1 MARFGRDLVRSLTQ
15 PSFTEGLFTVGERI
29 GGLPEASRKKEATE
43 GMLKELSEAQ
53 ASGNTTAIA
62 DIYERLGTVSGDPQ
76 YTLHAA
82 SLRNT
87 QRIND
92 AQMAITQD
100 LEALSDSALSDAQR
114 AVLEGKAKAKAVA
127 LNDPQILSS
136 TLSSIASA
144 RSTSRADTKIAATEA
159 VSSGMTR
166 EQFIQ
171 KYGSEDA
178 IQYDIAKAQSLNAK
192 ASIKASE
199 QATLDAEFLE
209 AMQTLENQFEVMM
222 AKPSDAIDEQ
232 AAINLQNQMVDL
244 AQKAGKPV
252 SGYTELFSSRLQQ
265 KIADEIDAEDQAR
278 LIQESQE
285 KQWADSTMQAVIRS
299 GSEDP
304 LAALAN
310 RMGSVT
316 DPKIQALYD
325 KHLTYIKK
333 GVEDHFQA
341 VDEISESFK
350 TGQPSAT
357 AIDFL
362 SDPANANYFEGLDSA
377 ENALA
382 EIKRLNKKVADG
394 GTLNANDRTTQRAS
408 VKIINDEVA
417 KARNAR
423 RKQETSEPVA
433 EINAGKA
440 VDTYLAKFKKFQVSG
455 LEGVFAGQSVYDAVE
470 RANNAAMMDEAGD
483 DRELYKDIV
492 DTLKREYM
500 LRPNI
505 PAQEQINIIR
515 QVVEE
520 AGVKTS
526 GEAAFQLREQRL
538 EEVTN
543 ERVALIRSWVKKTYT
558 ENGIAPSESEIDSL
572 LDKESVRDDAY
583 EAVEGMFVER
593 DRLEA
598 EQREQAYRDM
608 QTLRRTR
615 AVRGS

>member
-15 PSFTEGLFTVGERI
+15 PSFTEGLFTVGERV
-29 GGLPEASRKKEATE
+29 GGLPEASRKKEQTQ

-53 ASGNTTAIA
+53 ASGNTSALA
-62 DIYERLGTVSGDPQ
+62 DIYERLGTVSGDPE

-87 QRIND
+87 DRLNT
-92 AQMAITQD
+92 AQMEVVQS
-100 LEALSDSALSDAQR
+100 LEKLNDPTLSESER
-114 AVLEGKAKAKAVA
+114 AVLEGEAKTKALA
-127 LNDPQILSS
+127 LNDPQFYS
-136 TLSSIASA
+136 TALSSISSA
-144 RSTSRADTKIAATEA
+144 RSASRTNTKIAAVEA
-159 VSSGMTR
+159 VSSGKTR
-166 EQFIQ
+166 EQFILE
-171 KYGSEDA
+171 YGEEDA
-178 IQYDIAKAQSLNAK
+178 FEYDLAKSQALNTR
-192 ASIKASE
+192 ASIEASE
-199 QATLDAEFLE
+199 QAILDAEFAE
-209 AMQTLENQFEVMM
+209 EMQALQNQFEVMM
-222 AKPSDAIDEQ
+222 ARPSDAIDEQ
-232 AAINLQNQMVDL
+232 AAINLQNQMIDL
-244 AQKAGKPV
+244 AQNAGKPV

-278 LIQESQE
+278 LIEEAQG
-285 KQWADSTMQAVIRS
+285 KQWADSTVQAIIRS
-299 GSEDP
+299 GGTDP
-304 LAALAN
+304 LATLAN
-310 RMGSVT
+310 RMQSVT

-362 SDPANANYFEGLDSA
+362 SDPANANYFEGLDAA

-382 EIKRLNKKVADG
+382 EIRRLNKKVADG
-394 GTLNANDRTTQRAS
+394 GTLDANDRTIQRAS
-408 VKIINDEVA
+408 VKTINDEVA

-433 EINAGKA
+433 KINAGKA

-455 LEGVFAGQSVYDAVE
+455 LEGVFAGQSIYDAVE

-483 DRELYKDIV
+483 DRELYRDIV

-520 AGVKTS
+520 AGVETL

-558 ENGIAPSESEIDSL
+558 KDGKAPSESEIDSL

-598 EQREQAYRDM
+598 EQREQTYRDM
-608 QTLRRTR
+608 QRLRRTQ